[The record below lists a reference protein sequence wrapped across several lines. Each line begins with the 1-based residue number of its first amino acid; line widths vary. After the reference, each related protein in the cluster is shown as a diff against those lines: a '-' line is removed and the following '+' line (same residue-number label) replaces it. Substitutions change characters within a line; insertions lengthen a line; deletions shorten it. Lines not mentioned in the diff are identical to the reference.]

1 MKWFCK
7 NWYWV
12 GGVVASATLVYLV
25 AAWGGLSVLVRLQL
39 MSFIAI
45 LVHQFEE
52 YGWPGGEPAIMNIVL
67 QRSDIPDHYPLNRF
81 SAMFTN
87 VLIAYTMY
95 LLPVFFP
102 DVIWLGLGPMF
113 LGFSQFIV
121 HGIAT
126 NIRLRS
132 FYNPGLGAVVLLHYP
147 IGIYYCWYV
156 AHNGLATT
164 GDWIWGTVYAL
175 LSSGLVI
182 GFMTY
187 KVLANRDSKWHFS
200 EEEMERFH
208 VKEKM
213 AKK

>member
-1 MKWFCK
+1 M
-7 NWYWV
+7 
-12 GGVVASATLVYLV
+12 
-25 AAWGGLSVLVRLQL
+25 VRLQL

-45 LVHQFEE
+45 LVHQLEE
-52 YGWPGGEPAIMNIVL
+52 YGWPGGEPAIMNVVL

-87 VLIAYTMY
+87 VVIAYTVY

-102 DVIWLGLGPMF
+102 NVIWLGLTPMF
-113 LGFSQFIV
+113 FGFSQFIV

-164 GDWIWGTVYAL
+164 GDWIWGVVYTI
-175 LSSGLVI
+175 LVAGI
-182 GFMTY
+182 VVSFLTY
-187 KVLANRDSKWHFS
+187 KVFPNRDSKWCFS
-200 EEEMERFH
+200 AEEMARFH
-208 VKEKM
+208 VREKM
-213 AKK
+213 TKK